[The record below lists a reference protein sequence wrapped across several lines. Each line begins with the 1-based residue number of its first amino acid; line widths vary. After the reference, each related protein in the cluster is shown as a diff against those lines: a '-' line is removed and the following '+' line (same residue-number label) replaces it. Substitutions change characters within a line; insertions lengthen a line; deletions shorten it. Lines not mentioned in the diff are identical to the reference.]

1 MMYDLIYPEVIS
13 EIKDTPCLVAAA
25 VFDKQE
31 LCSFGIAEDSHDFNP
46 VFADL
51 NEFDKLFALWSSP
64 AYLVEFYEENLSFFE
79 DDYWTGIT
87 ITRFVIDVKQSL
99 PQIKRSLRESMD
111 KNELSTLAEPLED
124 LDAAGRLYRSIR
136 VKFKQ
141 GDILQRFAFR
151 IYAIEVEEDKC
162 YLVTGGAIKIAR
174 RMEQAPNT
182 RIELKKLDYAFDEL
196 RKNVV
201 DTKDTF
207 IDYLLS

>member
-31 LCSFGIAEDSHDFNP
+31 LCSFGIAEDSYDFNP

-87 ITRFVIDVKQSL
+87 ITRFVIDVRQSI
-99 PQIKRSLRESMD
+99 PHIKKNLRESLD
-111 KNELSTLAEPLED
+111 QDGLSGLAEPLED
-124 LDAAGRLYRSIR
+124 LDAERRLYRSIR

-151 IYAIEVEEDKC
+151 IYAIEVEENKC
-162 YLVTGGAIKIAR
+162 YLITGGAIKVAKK
-174 RMEQAPNT
+174 MEQAPNT
-182 RIELKKLDYAFDEL
+182 LVELKKLDYAFDEL
-196 RKNVV
+196 QRNQV

-207 IDYLLS
+207 IDYLLN